1 MSSELRVDKI
11 IPTGGVP
18 TGGGGGIVQVKYA
31 IKNDT
36 QSIASQ
42 GSPYNWVV
50 DISGL
55 SLSITPKFSTSKFLI
70 QMHIG
75 CSGTTSNAANA
86 FRIYRDST
94 NITATAGG
102 GDSRHGGTVFYNSNN
117 TAMGNPTSMQV
128 LDSPATTNAI
138 TYKVT
143 GFTNAG
149 TLWINRLPGD
159 SSWNTISTLT
169 VMEVSA

>member
-1 MSSELRVDKI
+1 MASELRVDKI
-11 IPTGGVP
+11 VPTAGVP

-31 IKNDT
+31 IKNHT
-36 QSIASQ
+36 QSIAAQ
-42 GSPYNWVV
+42 GSYNWVV

-55 SLSITPKFSTSKFLI
+55 SLSITPKFSTSKFLV

-75 CSGTTSNAANA
+75 CHGTTGNAACT

-94 NITATAGG
+94 DITQTAANS
-102 GDSRHGGTVFYNSNN
+102 DSRMGATVFYNSNN
-117 TAMGNPTSMQV
+117 TAMGIPASMNV
-128 LDSPATTNAI
+128 LDSPATTSAI

-143 GFTNAG
+143 GYTNAG
-149 TLWINRLPGD
+149 TLYINRLPGD
-159 SSWNTISTLT
+159 NTWNTISTLT

>member
-1 MSSELRVDKI
+1 MSELRTNRI
-11 IPTGGVP
+11 VP
-18 TGGGGGIVQVKYA
+18 RDGLPSGSSGGIIQVKYA

-50 DISGL
+50 DITGL
-55 SLSITPKFSTSKFLI
+55 SISITPTRSDSKFLI

-75 CSGTTSNAANA
+75 CSGTTGNAANA

-102 GDSRHGGTVFYNSNN
+102 GDSRHGATVFYNSNN

-128 LDSPATTNAI
+128 LDSPATTSAI

-149 TLWINRLPGD
+149 TLYINRLPGG
-159 SSWNTISTLT
+159 STWNTISTLT
-169 VMEVSA
+169 VMEISG

>member
-11 IPTGGVP
+11 IPTDGAP

-36 QSIASQ
+36 QSFASQ

-75 CSGTTSNAANA
+75 CSGTTGNAANA

-102 GDSRHGGTVFYNSNN
+102 GDSRHGATVFYNSNN

-128 LDSPATTNAI
+128 LDSPATTSAI

-159 SSWNTISTLT
+159 STWNTISTLT
-169 VMEVSA
+169 VMEVSG

>member
-1 MSSELRVDKI
+1 
-11 IPTGGVP
+11 
-18 TGGGGGIVQVKYA
+18 
-31 IKNDT
+31 
-36 QSIASQ
+36 
-42 GSPYNWVV
+42 
-50 DISGL
+50 
-55 SLSITPKFSTSKFLI
+55 
-70 QMHIG
+70 
-75 CSGTTSNAANA
+75 
-86 FRIYRDST
+86 
-94 NITATAGG
+94 
-102 GDSRHGGTVFYNSNN
+102 
-117 TAMGNPTSMQV
+117 MGNPTSMQV

>member
-1 MSSELRVDKI
+1 MTSELRVDKI
-11 IPTGGVP
+11 IPTTGVP

-75 CSGTTSNAANA
+75 CSGTTGNAANA

-102 GDSRHGGTVFYNSNN
+102 GDSRHGATVFYNSNN

-143 GFTNAG
+143 GFTNSG
-149 TLWINRLPGD
+149 TLYINRLPGD
-159 SSWNTISTLT
+159 STWNTISTLT

>member
-1 MSSELRVDKI
+1 MTSELRVDKI
-11 IPTGGVP
+11 IPTTGVP

-42 GSPYNWVV
+42 GQPYNWVV

-75 CSGTTSNAANA
+75 CSGTTGNAANA

-102 GDSRHGGTVFYNSNN
+102 GDSRHGATVFYNSNN

-143 GFTNAG
+143 GFTNSG

-159 SSWNTISTLT
+159 STWNTISTLT

>member
-11 IPTGGVP
+11 VPTSGVP

-31 IKNDT
+31 IKNNT
-36 QSIASQ
+36 QSIAAQS
-42 GSPYNWVV
+42 GYSWNV

-55 SLSITPKFSTSKFLI
+55 SLSITPKFSTSKFLV

-75 CSGTTSNAANA
+75 CHGTTGNAACT

-94 NITATAGG
+94 DITLTDANT
-102 GDSRHGGTVFYNSNN
+102 DNRMGGTVFYNSNN
-117 TAMGNPTSMQV
+117 TAMGIPASMNV
-128 LDSPATTNAI
+128 LDSPATTSAI

-143 GFTNAG
+143 GFTNSG

-159 SSWNTISTLT
+159 STWNTISTLT
-169 VMEVSA
+169 VMEVSG

>member
-1 MSSELRVDKI
+1 MASELRVDKI
-11 IPTGGVP
+11 VPTAGVP

-36 QSIASQ
+36 QSIAAQ
-42 GSPYNWVV
+42 GSYNWVV

-55 SLSITPKFSTSKFLI
+55 SLSITPKFSTSKFLV

-75 CSGTTSNAANA
+75 CHGTTGNAACT

-94 NITATAGG
+94 DITQTAANS
-102 GDSRHGGTVFYNSNN
+102 DSRMGATVFYNSNN
-117 TAMGNPTSMQV
+117 TAMGIPASMNV
-128 LDSPATTNAI
+128 IDSPATTSAI

-143 GFTNAG
+143 GYTNAG
-149 TLWINRLPGD
+149 TLYINRLPGD
-159 SSWNTISTLT
+159 NTWNTISTLT